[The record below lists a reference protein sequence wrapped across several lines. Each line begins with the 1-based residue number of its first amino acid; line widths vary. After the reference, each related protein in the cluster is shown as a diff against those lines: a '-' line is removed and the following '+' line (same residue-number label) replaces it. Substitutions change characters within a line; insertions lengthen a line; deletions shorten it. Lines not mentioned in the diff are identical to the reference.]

1 MVKSRVTTLPKRG
14 RRSLSEILGPVL
26 DRRAAEAVR
35 SETKDPASAKATA
48 ATNRP
53 YKGPGVKLW
62 GFVRRHQD
70 VQEKAAGSELLP
82 QDIAIWFD
90 RKRSRFE
97 IVAERKVI
105 DDLAPMEFVQF
116 VRALRYSTTQILFK
130 FENRSDGTDGR
141 PVCVWSRPTRPSQ
154 PDAR

>member
-1 MVKSRVTTLPKRG
+1 MVKSRVPTLPKRG

-26 DRRAAEAVR
+26 DRRTAEAVR
-35 SETKDPASAKATA
+35 SEAKSPTTAKAAA

-53 YKGPGVKLW
+53 HKGPDVKLW
-62 GFVRRHQD
+62 GFVRRHED
-70 VQEKAAGSELLP
+70 VQEKAAGFDLLP

-97 IVAERKVI
+97 IVAARKVI

-116 VRALRYSTTQILFK
+116 VRALRFSTTQILFK
-130 FENRSDGTDGR
+130 FENRSDVTDGR
-141 PVCVWSRPTRPSQ
+141 PVRVWSAALRPS
-154 PDAR
+154 AA